1 VEVIIFNSNKFQMFE
16 RESNKEKNLEMLKKQ
31 AAVKRNE

>member
-1 VEVIIFNSNKFQMFE
+1 MFE